1 MLPLEL
7 RLAAWLIGLAG
18 IVGLG
23 WAAVS
28 HERAIGRAQC
38 QAERDHERAAQAEVN
53 AEAERQ
59 NRQAERLKAEYAGKA
74 RDALTTNL
82 GKARDDADAARRAL
96 ASLLDAAPTAAS
108 PAASDPGA
116 AIRAAEAPLP
126 WDVFGSCAK
135 AITRLAEEADD
146 IEARLI
152 GWQAWW
158 EAVKP

>member
-74 RDALTTNL
+74 RDALTANL
-82 GKARDDADAARRAL
+82 GKARTDADGARAA
-96 ASLLDAAPTAAS
+96 LDELRSAAAAGA
-108 PAASDPGA
+108 AASDPSA
-116 AIRAAEAPLP
+116 AVRAAVATNTWNVVGECTKTLQRVAEA
-126 WDVFGSCAK
+126 
-135 AITRLAEEADD
+135 ADAT
-146 IEARLI
+146 EQRLI

-158 EAVKP
+158 AAVSK